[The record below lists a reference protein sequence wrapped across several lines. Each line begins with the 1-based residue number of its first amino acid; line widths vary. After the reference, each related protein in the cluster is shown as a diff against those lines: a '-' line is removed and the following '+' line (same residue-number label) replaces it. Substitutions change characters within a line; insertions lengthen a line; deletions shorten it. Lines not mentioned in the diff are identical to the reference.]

1 MNRVTLEVSKA
12 ASFCGLYSCIPLDFL
27 HRVNIALREELRV

>member
-12 ASFCGLYSCIPLDFL
+12 AFLGGTCSCIPFDFL
-27 HRVNIALREELRV
+27 RRVNIALREELRV